1 MMKWLRFCGIF
12 LLMGLSSY
20 AQTTFTISGV
30 IKDKTGQ
37 PLPGAGVY
45 LASYKMATVADNNG
59 QFSLTNLK
67 PGNYDV
73 LIEMIGYLP
82 FSKNVIISNKSTRI
96 EVELKENTIQLQE
109 IVIKADPNRAL
120 YIKQFIQQ
128 FIGMTPNAE
137 QCKLLNPQAL
147 HVDFNKAQNVL
158 SVSANEFLIIENKS
172 LGYRIKYL
180 LNSFERDYKSNVV
193 YYSGHPTFE
202 DLPGSKG
209 KKKNWANKREIAY
222 MGSAQHFFRSLYQN
236 STAANGFIL
245 YKLARIPNKNR
256 FPDSV
261 INAHLKRFYT
271 PGNPIARMNI
281 PFNGA
286 GGKSSPLNDSI
297 TYWRQQQA
305 IPKTMEVLNRD
316 QILTDTLVK
325 SFSQDLKS
333 INFRDDLYVMYTNE
347 RETKE
352 YSETSGHAVNR
363 PLDVPNY
370 QISTIHLLQ
379 APIQFYSYGG
389 VFNGKSTL
397 FSGFWAYE
405 KMADMV
411 PMDYIPL
418 GARK

>member
-1 MMKWLRFCGIF
+1 MTKWLCFCGIF
-12 LLMGLSSY
+12 LLIGLSSY
-20 AQTTFTISGV
+20 AQTGYTISGV

-45 LASYKMATVADNNG
+45 LASYKTATVADNNG
-59 QFSLTNLK
+59 QFSLTGLQ

-73 LIEMIGYLP
+73 LIEMMGYLP
-82 FSKNVIISNKSTRI
+82 FSKNVIISNKSAKI

-109 IVIKADPNRAL
+109 IVINADPNRPL

-137 QCKLLNPQAL
+137 QCKLLNPQVL
-147 HVDFNKAQNVL
+147 QVDFNKSENLL
-158 SVSANEFLIIENKS
+158 SVTANEFLIIENKS

-180 LNSFERDYKSNVV
+180 LNNFERDYKNNVV

-209 KKKNWANKREIAY
+209 KKKNWAIKREVAY

-245 YKLARIPNKNR
+245 YKLAKIPNKNR

-261 INAHLKRFYT
+261 INAHLKRFHT
-271 PGNPIARMNI
+271 PGNPMARMNT
-281 PFNGA
+281 
-286 GGKSSPLNDSI
+286 LDSI
-297 TYWRQQQA
+297 TYWRKQQA
-305 IPKTMEVLNRD
+305 VSKTMEVLNRD
-316 QILTDTLVK
+316 EILTDTLVK

-352 YSETSGHAVNR
+352 YTETSGHAVNR
-363 PLDVPNY
+363 PLDIPNY

-379 APIQFYSYGG
+379 PSVQFYSYGG
-389 VFNGKSTL
+389 IFNGKSTL

-418 GARK
+418 NDRK